1 MKAVVDTVAGTL
13 AEINIHTLGQTLLEV
28 KAKALVETL
37 ETLTQV
43 KSEALFDRLAKRV
56 SK

>member
-1 MKAVVDTVAGTL
+1 MAGTL
-13 AEINIHTLGQTLLEV
+13 AEIKIHTLGQTLLEV
-28 KAKALVETL
+28 KAKALVERL

-43 KSEALFDRLAKRV
+43 KSVAVFDRLAKKV

>member
-1 MKAVVDTVAGTL
+1 MAGTL
-13 AEINIHTLGQTLLEV
+13 AEIKIQTLLEV
-28 KAKALVETL
+28 KAKALVKRL

-43 KSEALFDRLAKRV
+43 KSEAVFDRLAKKV